1 VSVAVVTVAVGD
13 AYQARLPE
21 WARAVAAL
29 DRQPDE
35 VIIAVDDLP
44 GRIINEL
51 ELILRDFWIVPS
63 ERAWRHHPQVLINE
77 AIAVSESEW
86 ICKMDADDLI
96 LPHALTP
103 LNDLDADVLMFGI
116 SHGGQD
122 LQLQGVTAEAILTR
136 QANLVFSGSPFR
148 RRLWE
153 TNRFRDMIYE
163 DWAFWI
169 GCAEQGARFH
179 PSGTIDY
186 IYTIH
191 DGQISAR
198 SDSAYW
204 ASVVRS
210 LP

>member
-1 VSVAVVTVAVGD
+1 MSVAVVTVAVGD
-13 AYQARLPE
+13 EYQAMLPT
-21 WARAVAAL
+21 WACGVAAL
-29 DRQPDE
+29 ERQPDE
-35 VIIAVDDLP
+35 VIIAVDDLS

-51 ELILRDFWIVPS
+51 QMILRDFWIVPS
-63 ERAWRHHPQVLINE
+63 DRQWTHHPQVLIND

-103 LNDLDADVLMFGI
+103 LDDLDADVLMFGI
-116 SHGGQD
+116 SHGEKD
-122 LQLQGVTAEAILTR
+122 LQYRGVTAEAILR
-136 QANLVFSGSPFR
+136 REANLVFSGSPFR

-153 TNRFRDMIYE
+153 TNPFRDMIYE

-179 PSGTIDY
+179 PSDTIDY

-191 DGQISAR
+191 EGQISAR
-198 SDSAYW
+198 ADSAYW

-210 LP
+210 LS

>member
-1 VSVAVVTVAVGD
+1 MSVAVVTVAVGD
-13 AYQARLPE
+13 TYQARLPQ

-44 GRIINEL
+44 GRILNEL

-63 ERAWRHHPQVLINE
+63 DRQWTHHPQVLIND

-103 LNDLDADVLMFGI
+103 LDDCPADVLMFGI
-116 SHGGQD
+116 SHGGQN
-122 LQLQGVTAEAILTR
+122 LQYQDVTAEAILQR

-148 RRLWE
+148 RHLSE
-153 TNRFRDMIYE
+153 MNPFRDMIFE

-169 GCAEQGARFH
+169 GCAEQGATFQH
-179 PSGTIDY
+179 SGTFDY
-186 IYTIH
+186 IYSLH
-191 DGQISAR
+191 DEQISRQHDA
-198 SDSAYW
+198 AYW
-204 ASVVRS
+204 TEIVRS